1 MSGALP
7 VTATAARWLAP
18 AGVLIT
24 GAALLA
30 VMLRPVGDR
39 GLMEGGA
46 AYAIVTYDLVL
57 PLVGLGVALAPM
69 SRWQTILVAVI
80 FVAGIPLWES

>member
-1 MSGALP
+1 MSDAQP

-30 VMLRPVGDR
+30 VMLRPAGER
-39 GLMEGGA
+39 GLMEGGV

-57 PLVGLGVALAPM
+57 PLVGLGVALTPM
-69 SRWQTILVAVI
+69 TRWQTILVAGI
-80 FVAGIPLWES
+80 FIAGIPWGS